1 MALKEYFG
9 DFSPIDDKETRAISA
24 VFDVE
29 GGYNPKD
36 PVTGKPVKYGIDQ
49 KANPEVDVKNLSKN
63 EAAEIY
69 KRKYWQKSGAA
80 NLPDDLAVVH
90 FDAAVHSGVDKA
102 KDLLRQSGGDVN
114 KYIELR
120 KQSLASLG
128 EQEKY
133 ASVAK
138 GWTNR
143 MAKVE
148 QEVKGTTA
156 ATALTPYTGDFTPLG
171 LDKDE
176 EVVATAEPEVK
187 GKLVPYTEEGVTPVK
202 EAEKIKVYQ
211 NIDDPVIAKLNTMK
225 TGENR
230 ITYEKVTTNPA
241 LLKIISNYAT
251 DKYGEQGA
259 QQKGESNSDYVARFM
274 RTMRL
279 INMNEMYAVPEL
291 NYLRNADQDK
301 VLRAARAHHLYEA
314 IPDFYEAGGQAS
326 PSGEKRGVLQGL
338 GDTAASIAKFVST
351 PPSLEGL
358 KERVVNPAGDYSAP
372 IRDLGMALVS
382 PTNLLTTGLAAG
394 AKMAI
399 SRGTIQATIG
409 SALSARTAAI
419 TTGAVVDGVLGV
431 GVNAVDQKIQRITG
445 EQEDEFNYGIMA
457 FAGLLSALG
466 GAGEMAG
473 TIPKNFKDI
482 PSTKAQLEARLAGK
496 RTPVDP
502 TDSPLAK
509 LKKQFADEAD
519 DIGTN
524 VDFWEG
530 VKTEGRATLNK
541 LSPEEELTNAKIKKT
556 VSDKAIEAAM
566 YVMYLDPKYSRQQG
580 QKMSEAINLVLRD
593 MDKIDGDVI
602 DAALKQ
608 ADISPTD
615 FANAIHTT
623 VSDAGKTLNSI
634 SQVSKTLNKLKE
646 IDPAAKKQIDLL
658 FGDNEPKTVW
668 NNAFFN
674 AVRTVERNAKAL
686 MVSGISTTVN
696 NVLGTSTALT
706 FKTASDLIDGTF
718 TTFGKAL
725 YGAATGN
732 YQKGMVKQGLKDT
745 LEGAFDVWGKL
756 KDVGLTAETVD
767 ALLINNPNLKT
778 KMFSAL
784 QDSNSSDLI
793 AVARYANTLNMA
805 QDVFYR
811 RAIFAAAVQS
821 KLKKVGIDMYDVLA
835 NNKQIPVEILKSASD
850 DALKATFSYMPKT
863 GVVNKVVSAIE
874 QTPFM
879 SLAIPFPRFMANA
892 IAFQNKYTFGG
903 ATGAIDLVSGYT
915 KLRSKDAGTREAGKV
930 LMEKGMSKV
939 ANATVGAGVIA
950 LAIDYRSKNQD
961 TEWYEVKNVNGST
974 TDVRGTFP
982 LGPIFAIGDYIA
994 KSNDNE
1000 PTRLLSLIE
1009 QIAGMKAPA
1018 GTTGAILND
1027 LPKAIVDIASGETSM
1042 SVEKFAKAFGQVTGD
1057 FLGRAT
1063 TPAKFVT
1070 DYVDLFREEGTVA
1083 RDPNA
1088 IDTLDTKGFFG
1099 IAGQTAYNRVINKL
1113 PVLKE
1118 DLPEYQPYFSLQ
1130 APTRDGVF
1138 FNAMVGAKSTPQ
1150 RKQIETEFIKLG
1162 LPVYKFYP
1170 STGDKIFDR
1179 NLIAAAITPYD
1190 PKDPKSL
1197 TPMDV
1202 RIGSV
1207 INSEEYKGYTQTQK
1221 RNALGEAMKE
1231 LIQEAKETVE
1241 GNMFASDKETLRYYK
1256 IQFSKLPPN
1265 LKRGVNELYKE
1276 QSGKTMEEAEDYTQ
1290 LPEYL
1295 GLMKQYR

>member
-1 MALKEYFG
+1 M
-9 DFSPIDDKETRAISA
+9 I
-24 VFDVE
+24 
-29 GGYNPKD
+29 
-36 PVTGKPVKYGIDQ
+36 
-49 KANPEVDVKNLSKN
+49 
-63 EAAEIY
+63 
-69 KRKYWQKSGAA
+69 
-80 NLPDDLAVVH
+80 
-90 FDAAVHSGVDKA
+90 
-102 KDLLRQSGGDVN
+102 
-114 KYIELR
+114 
-120 KQSLASLG
+120 
-128 EQEKY
+128 
-133 ASVAK
+133 
-138 GWTNR
+138 
-143 MAKVE
+143 
-148 QEVKGTTA
+148 
-156 ATALTPYTGDFTPLG
+156 LTPYEGMSGVALQ
-171 LDKDE
+171 E
-176 EVVATAEPEVK
+176 EEDIVKPSPVPVTATTSQQTQAALPTKQESME
-187 GKLVPYTEEGVTPVK
+187 LVPYEGPAVKVEEPA
-202 EAEKIKVYQ
+202 AEQTSDISLEPYQ
-211 NIDDPVIAKLNTMK
+211 ADEKTKKQIDDVAKYNNMDDPVVAKLNSMK
-225 TGENR
+225 SGDSR
-230 ITYEKVTTNPA
+230 ISYEKVTTNPA
-241 LLKIISNYAT
+241 LLKIIKDYAT
-251 DKYGEQGA
+251 DKYGKEGE

-274 RTMRL
+274 RTMRM

-314 IPDFYEAGGQAS
+314 IPDFFEAGGQAS
-326 PSGEKRGVLQGL
+326 PSGEKKSILQGL
-338 GDTAASIAKFVST
+338 GDTASSIAKFVTT
-351 PPSLEGL
+351 PPSLEGI
-358 KERVVNPAGDYSAP
+358 KERVVNPAGEYSAP
-372 IRDLGMALVS
+372 LRDLGMSLIS

-399 SRGTIQATIG
+399 SRGTIKATIG
-409 SALSARTAAI
+409 SSLSARTAAI

-445 EQEDEFNYGIMA
+445 EQEDEFNYGMMA
-457 FAGLLSALG
+457 FAGILNALG

-473 TIPKNFKDI
+473 TIPRNFKDI
-482 PSTKAQLEARLAGK
+482 PTTKAQLEARLASS
-496 RTPVDP
+496 RVAVDP

-530 VKTEGRATLNK
+530 VKVEGRNTLNK

-566 YVMYLDPKYSRQQG
+566 YVMYLEPKYSRQQG

-593 MDKIDGDVI
+593 MDKIDGDVV

-608 ADISPTD
+608 ANISPTD

-646 IDPAAKKQIDLL
+646 IDPAAKKQIELL
-658 FGDNEPKTVW
+658 FGNNEPKTFW

-696 NVLGTSTALT
+696 NVFGTATALS

-718 TTFGKAL
+718 TTFGKAVV
-725 YGAATGN
+725 GAATGT

-756 KDVGLTAETVD
+756 KNAGLTAETVD
-767 ALLINNPNLKT
+767 AILINNPNLKT

-793 AVARYANTLNMA
+793 AVARIANTFNMA
-805 QDVFYR
+805 QDVYYR

-821 KLKKVGIDMYDVLA
+821 KLKRVGIDMYDVLA

-863 GVVNKVVSAIE
+863 GVVNKLVSAVE
-874 QTPFM
+874 QTPFA
-879 SLAIPFPRFMANA
+879 SLALPFPRFMANA

-903 ATGAIDLVSGYT
+903 ALGFVDLGNGMA
-915 KLRSKDAGTREAGKV
+915 KLASKDAATREAGKV
-930 LMEKGMSKV
+930 LMEKGMGKV
-939 ANATVGAGVIA
+939 SDFAVGATVIA
-950 LAIDYRSKNQD
+950 VAVDYRSENQD

-982 LGPIFAIGDYIA
+982 LGPIFAMADYIT

-1000 PTRLLSLIE
+1000 PTRLMSLIE

-1070 DYVDLFREEGTVA
+1070 DYVDLFRKEGTVA

-1099 IAGQTAYNRVINKL
+1099 IAGKTAYNRVINKL

-1130 APTRDGVF
+1130 APTREGVF
-1138 FNAMVGAKSTPQ
+1138 FNAMVGTKTTPQ

-1179 NLIAAAITPYD
+1179 KLIAAAITPYD
-1190 PKDPKSL
+1190 STDPQSL
-1197 TPMDV
+1197 TPMDAIV
-1202 RIGSV
+1202 GEV
-1207 INSEEYKGYTQTQK
+1207 INSDRYKGYTQNQK
-1221 RNALGEAMKE
+1221 REALSEAMRDVIKE
-1231 LIQEAKETVE
+1231 ARETVE

-1256 IQFSKLPPN
+1256 IQFSKLPSN

-1276 QSGKTMEEAEDYTQ
+1276 QRGKTMEEAEDYTQ

-1295 GLMKQYR
+1295 GLMKQFR